1 MPEREEQIYKDAII
15 LMKSNDINL
24 ILSAVEYFNSIS
36 EYKDAATKK
45 QECLDK
51 IKKIEIRM
59 EKDRKYM
66 KANIVIICISMIAIL
81 AILIVLISAMI
92 YQHNNVVRKFTEVD
106 PVTTSV
112 AKESESITG
121 N

>member
-1 MPEREEQIYKDAII
+1 MPEREEQIYNDALI
-15 LMKSNDINL
+15 LMKSNEINL
-24 ILSAVEYFNSIS
+24 LLSAVEYFNSVS
-36 EYKDAATKK
+36 EYKDSAVKK

-81 AILIVLISAMI
+81 AVLIVLISAMI
-92 YQHNNVVRKFTEVD
+92 YQHNNAVTEE
-106 PVTTSV
+106 P
-112 AKESESITG
+112 EENG
-121 N
+121 